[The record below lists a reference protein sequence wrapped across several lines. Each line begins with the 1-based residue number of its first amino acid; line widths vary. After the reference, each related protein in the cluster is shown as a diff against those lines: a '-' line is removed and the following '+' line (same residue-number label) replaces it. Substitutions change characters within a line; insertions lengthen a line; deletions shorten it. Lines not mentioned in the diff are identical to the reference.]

1 MHTLVVTLVFLLSGT
16 LAGWAEA
23 IGSVYT
29 RHDYEKCRKLGD
41 DDPIRERR
49 CPGHDGI
56 PVHWVNEPDSSSVS
70 FGTEGAIGGEYDPRF
85 TFAVAGNV
93 IEWRGPERSGRIS
106 PYAAI
111 VRYQLCR
118 SISGP
123 CEPELVVY
131 RLLDKRA
138 SCIAA
143 TVNGRRSDA
152 NVLARET
159 ADTTARSFDCSKD
172 KPRRID

>member
-1 MHTLVVTLVFLLSGT
+1 MHTLAAALLFLLS
-16 LAGWAEA
+16 AMAVAKADA
-23 IGSVYT
+23 IGSAYT
-29 RHDYEKCRKLGD
+29 RHNYETCGKVGD
-41 DDPIRERR
+41 DDPILERR
-49 CPGHDGI
+49 CVGYGAI
-56 PVHWVNEPDSSSVS
+56 PVHWVSEPDSSSVS
-70 FGTEGAIGGEYDPRF
+70 FGTEGAVGGEYDPRF

-93 IEWRGPERSGRIS
+93 IEWRGPERAGRIS

-143 TVNGRRSDA
+143 TVNGRRADA
-152 NVLARET
+152 NARAREI
-159 ADTTARSFDCSKD
+159 ADTVVRNFDCTKE